1 MSTTQTQ
8 SSELLGHFW
17 IRRLH
22 SLSGVIPLGMFLIMH
37 LSANASVLFGGFDQ
51 NVALIHLLEEYHLLI
66 PAEVFGIFLP
76 LAFHIGYGLYIAQSA
91 RMNHST
97 YGYRENRRY
106 SMQRITAWIATLFI
120 VYHIWHM
127 HWLGKPLGGGQFDP
141 AQPTASTM
149 ATMQSHWMIG
159 VIYAVGVSCTV
170 YHFANGLWT
179 FLITWGLTV
188 GQRAQRGAS
197 MVCAGIGVVLLALGL
212 GAVAGFSLGTAPAH
226 DEDDLHAVQ
235 IERSAAIEPGAH
247 GS

>member
-1 MSTTQTQ
+1 MTTTHTQ
-8 SSELLGHFW
+8 GSELLGHFW

-37 LSANASVLFGGFDQ
+37 LSTNASVLIGGFDQ
-51 NVALIHLLEEYHLLI
+51 NVKIIHLLDEYNLLI
-66 PAEVFGIFLP
+66 PAEIFGIFLP
-76 LAFHIGYGLYIAQSA
+76 LAFHIGYGLYIAQTA
-91 RMNHST
+91 RMNHGT

-141 AQPTASTM
+141 EHATTSTM
-149 ATMQSHWMIG
+149 ATMQSHWIIG
-159 VIYAVGVSCTV
+159 VIYAVGVASTV

-188 GQRAQRGAS
+188 GERAQRGAS
-197 MVCAGIGVVLLALGL
+197 MACAGLGVVLLALGL
-212 GAVAGFSLGTAPAH
+212 GAVAGFSLGQPPEDGGADGHAAAAQVAPVES
-226 DEDDLHAVQ
+226 D
-235 IERSAAIEPGAH
+235 S
-247 GS
+247 